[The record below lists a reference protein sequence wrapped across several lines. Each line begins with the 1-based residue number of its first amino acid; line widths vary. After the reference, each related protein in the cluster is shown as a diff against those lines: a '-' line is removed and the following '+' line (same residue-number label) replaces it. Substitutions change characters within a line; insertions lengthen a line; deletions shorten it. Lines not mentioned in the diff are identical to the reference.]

1 MKKQKERDHRKLGRE
16 LDLFFNDA
24 ELGAG
29 TAYWLPAGATIRR
42 IIERFVVDQ
51 EVKNGYQHVITPVM
65 MNLNTYKQSGH
76 WQHYHEDMY
85 PPMDMG
91 DGEEM
96 ELRPMNCPSHIA
108 IYKHH
113 VHSYR
118 ELPIRIAEFGMMHR
132 YENQVHSQDF
142 NVCVK

>member
-1 MKKQKERDHRKLGRE
+1 
-16 LDLFFNDA
+16 
-24 ELGAG
+24 
-29 TAYWLPAGATIRR
+29 
-42 IIERFVVDQ
+42 RFVVDQ

-76 WQHYHEDMY
+76 SQHYHEDMY

-96 ELRPMNCPSHIA
+96 DLRPMNCPSHIA

-118 ELPIRIAEFGMMHR
+118 ELLI
-132 YENQVHSQDF
+132 
-142 NVCVK
+142 